1 MDDLT
6 SQGCGNGIEFIKF
19 EDYWR
24 QGFLAREANIS
35 RLKSDLQ
42 ISIYYQVCGN
52 FTACPSQYGIGLPA
66 TLICRGNR
74 ITEHFASKRKGVA
87 PRQPHPIERD
97 QDWRTSSR

>member
-52 FTACPSQYGIGLPA
+52 FYCLSKPVWYRLT
-66 TLICRGNR
+66 GN
-74 ITEHFASKRKGVA
+74 
-87 PRQPHPIERD
+87 PYL
-97 QDWRTSSR
+97 